1 MNRLENYKEEIGKRI
16 GLLVVLCILALLAM
30 LFGNF
35 YLKSQMPL
43 KENATDYVVGFFT
56 GLEIICVFYIGKLAK
71 VYKNPD
77 ELRKMYVKET
87 DEREML
93 IRMKSGANIVPIFS
107 MLIVIVAFVYAYI
120 SYEVF
125 VVLQV
130 VAFAQIIIS
139 KLLKIYWQKKI

>member
-1 MNRLENYKEEIGKRI
+1 MNRIEKYKEEIGKRI
-16 GLLVVLCILALLAM
+16 GILVVLCVLALLAM

-35 YLKSQMPL
+35 YLKNQMPL

-56 GLEIICVFYIGKLAK
+56 GIEIICVFYIGKLAK
-71 VYKNPD
+71 VYRNPD

-93 IRMKSGANIVPIFS
+93 IRMKSGANIVPLFS

>member
-16 GLLVVLCILALLAM
+16 GLLVVLCVLALLAM

-35 YLKSQMPL
+35 YLKNQMPL
-43 KENATDYVVGFFT
+43 KENATDYVLGFFT
-56 GLEIICVFYIGKLAK
+56 GIEIVCLFYIGKLAK
-71 VYKNPD
+71 VYRNPD

-93 IRMKSGANIVPIFS
+93 IRMKSGANIVPLLS